1 MLLYDYF
8 KNGFLYKE
16 DWNCAE
22 HMLVGANQAYGLEL
36 DAKAIKTAGGFG
48 GGMAIGTVCG
58 ALTGA
63 IMVLGVL
70 FVNERAHESDKLKK
84 LTTEL
89 LDRYKQEMGD
99 IDCLPLKDKYRND
112 EIKCRD
118 IILVAARILDD
129 IVARELPDAAFIAK
143 VD

>member
-22 HMLVGANQAYGLEL
+22 HMLVGANQAYGLAL
-36 DAKAIKTAGGFG
+36 DAKAIKAAAGFG
-48 GGMAIGTVCG
+48 GGMAIGDVCG

-89 LDRYKQEMGD
+89 LDRFKQEMGD

-118 IILVAARILDD
+118 IILVAAQILDD

-143 VD
+143 AD